1 MSKAKQA
8 IYNKARQDKFLLS
21 LNLPPALR
29 KIDSKLPTKN
39 SDVSLDSL
47 QFAVYGV
54 VVPTISVPEEET
66 AYAGQTSKFSSHHR
80 PSYENVA
87 VKFKIDNN
95 YWNYWVLWSWL
106 NLFNDADTGMF
117 DPDELI
123 SHEPSKNP
131 VDTKVVN
138 SLGVHRQYTTDI
150 SLFGIDEYNKKTIEF
165 KYVGAFPVQLE
176 EINFDYQAEMEIESG
191 FTFTFSRLIATL
203 V

>member
-54 VVPTISVPEEET
+54 VVPTISVPEEEA
-66 AYAGQTSKFSSHHR
+66 AYGGQTSKFSSHHR
-80 PSYENVA
+80 PSYDNVDI
-87 VKFKIDNN
+87 KFKVDNN

-106 NLFNDADTGMF
+106 NLFNDANTGIF
-117 DPDELI
+117 DPDNLVT
-123 SHEPSKNP
+123 HEPSKNT
-131 VDTKVVN
+131 VDTKVVT

-150 SLFGIDEYNKKTIEF
+150 SLFGLDEYNKKTIEF
-165 KYVGAFPVQLE
+165 KYVGAFPVQLD
-176 EINFDYQAEMEIESG
+176 EISFDYQAEAEIESG
-191 FTFTFSRLIATL
+191 FSFSFSRLIATL